1 MYNSN
6 VAISSLIE
14 QIESEAD
21 VITQI
26 EDEFYLKWVNI
37 VQQTLYKE
45 LIEQYSHSEVET
57 DGDLYLDDIEVTSEQ
72 APVEYDDIFKI
83 YIDGEELTKASVT
96 TAFTIPDKDIYYYD
110 SANSV
115 VRIRCKIPYDKINVV
130 YRVRP
135 KIAEETSEYIYLPYE
150 WLEMLAAKIR
160 GELYKIANDDVMAAK
175 WLADYNT
182 QLESFKVWIMK
193 RNSRYGE

>member
-57 DGDLYLDDIEVTSEQ
+57 NGDLYLDDIEVTLEQ

-115 VRIRCKIPYDKINVV
+115 VRIRCKMSYDKINVV

>member
-6 VAISSLIE
+6 VTISSLIE

-21 VITQI
+21 VITRI

-57 DGDLYLDDIEVTSEQ
+57 NGDLYLDDIEVTSEQ
-72 APVEYDDIFKI
+72 APVEYDDIVKI
-83 YIDGEELTKASVT
+83 YIDGEELTKASVI

-115 VRIRCKIPYDKINVV
+115 VRIRCKTPYDKTNVV

>member
-6 VAISSLIE
+6 VTISSLIE

-21 VITQI
+21 VITRI

-57 DGDLYLDDIEVTSEQ
+57 DGDLYLDDIEVTLEQ

-83 YIDGEELTKASVT
+83 YIDGEELTKA
-96 TAFTIPDKDIYYYD
+96 KCYNGIYD
-110 SANSV
+110 
-115 VRIRCKIPYDKINVV
+115 
-130 YRVRP
+130 
-135 KIAEETSEYIYLPYE
+135 T
-150 WLEMLAAKIR
+150 
-160 GELYKIANDDVMAAK
+160 
-175 WLADYNT
+175 
-182 QLESFKVWIMK
+182 
-193 RNSRYGE
+193 